1 MKGINIKISFLLM
14 VVITLAGC
22 KTQSRT
28 PVSQLEVMNAGS
40 SAQVEY
46 TLSTGMADGKMVYT
60 GVGGE
65 IEGRLNPDLS
75 ARNGDTVRI
84 VVINGDGIPHDL
96 AIPDLNAQSS
106 MLGSKGQATEIV
118 FSVENSGVY
127 PYYCTVAGHRQAGME
142 GTLVVESVSK

>member
-1 MKGINIKISFLLM
+1 
-14 VVITLAGC
+14 
-22 KTQSRT
+22 
-28 PVSQLEVMNAGS
+28 MNAGS